1 MNRASLTRFAWLSIA
16 AALLTIG
23 LKAAAYLITGSIGL
37 LSDALESLV
46 NLVAAII
53 ALVALTIAARPPD
66 TDHAYGHSKA
76 EYFSSVVEGAMI
88 LLAAISIALTAIP
101 RLFAPEPIEQVGL
114 GLGIS
119 VAASLINLGVALV
132 LRRAA
137 RTYHSIT
144 LEADAEHLLTD
155 VWTSAG
161 VLVGVGLVTVTGW
174 LRLDPIIA
182 LVVAVNIIWAGV
194 RLVRRSTQG
203 LMDTALP
210 ETQRNAI
217 RMALARYEANGIT
230 FHAIRTRQ
238 AAARS
243 FISMHVLVPDNWT
256 VQRGHGLL
264 ESLEAELRKIVPNA
278 TIDTHLEPISDP
290 ASWADTELDRNAV
303 VAPSDAENKTRAP

>member
-1 MNRASLTRFAWLSIA
+1 
-16 AALLTIG
+16 
-23 LKAAAYLITGSIGL
+23 
-37 LSDALESLV
+37 
-46 NLVAAII
+46 
-53 ALVALTIAARPPD
+53 
-66 TDHAYGHSKA
+66 
-76 EYFSSVVEGAMI
+76 
-88 LLAAISIALTAIP
+88 
-101 RLFAPEPIEQVGL
+101 
-114 GLGIS
+114 
-119 VAASLINLGVALV
+119 
-132 LRRAA
+132 
-137 RTYHSIT
+137 
-144 LEADAEHLLTD
+144 
-155 VWTSAG
+155 
-161 VLVGVGLVTVTGW
+161 
-174 LRLDPIIA
+174 
-182 LVVAVNIIWAGV
+182 VVAVNIIWAGV

-256 VQRGHGLL
+256 VQRGHELL